1 MNLRSSQ
8 IGKKRFFKRRKFQ
21 FRLYTKWTWGSTGAL
36 LLSSALITLKQGLK
50 FILQLKR
57 MAAKRI
63 KTQRFF
69 WLKAT
74 ALFPLTKKPQNSRMG
89 KGKGKGKSWIT
100 RLKAGFL
107 FIEIK
112 GVRSGRFKFFI
123 KQIQARFQGVLQS
136 CYRLQ
141 SSPANRLSNY

>member
-1 MNLRSSQ
+1 MVLRSSQ
-8 IGKKRFFKRRKFQ
+8 IGKKRFFKKRKLEL
-21 FRLYTKWTWGSTGAL
+21 RLKTKWTWGVKGAVMA
-36 LLSSALITLKQGLK
+36 SPALITLKQGLK

-57 MAAKRI
+57 LTAKRI

-74 ALFPLTKKPQNSRMG
+74 SLFPLTKKPQNSRMG

-107 FIEIK
+107 FIEVK
-112 GVRSGRFKFFI
+112 GPRNGRFNFFM
-123 KQIQARFQGVLQS
+123 KQIQSRFQGELVV
-136 CYRLQ
+136 CHRLQ
-141 SSPANRLSNY
+141 SHLFLKSKNY